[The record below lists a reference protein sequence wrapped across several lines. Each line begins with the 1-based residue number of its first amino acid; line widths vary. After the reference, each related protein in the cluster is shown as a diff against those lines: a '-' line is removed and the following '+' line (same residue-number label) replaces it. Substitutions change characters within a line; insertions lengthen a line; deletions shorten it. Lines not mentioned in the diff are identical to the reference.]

1 MKFNAANWL
10 WLLLAV
16 AALLSIYLLVQLRR
30 KRYVARFTNVKLL
43 GTVAPTRPGWRRHVA
58 FTLILL
64 ALASMTVAMA
74 KPTKNVKVPRDKAT
88 VMMVIDV
95 SYSMKATDVTPNRLA
110 AAQKAAKEFVEMLP
124 DSINLGLVSFARS
137 AIVEVSPTTNRG
149 QVSSA
154 IDHLQLGPSTATG
167 DAILTA
173 LQSLQTFQ
181 DSIPGGKKD
190 SDKVPSRVVLLSD
203 GARTVGRPVED
214 GISAAKKASVPVS
227 TIAFGTPNATVELDD
242 GLAPVPVDRQTMKQI
257 ADGTGGSYHAAA
269 SASELQEVY
278 QDIGSQ
284 IGYTTARRE
293 VTTWAVGVGLILAF
307 LGTGVSLFWAGR
319 FL

>member
-1 MKFNAANWL
+1 MKFNAADWL

-16 AALLSIYLLVQLRR
+16 AALLGIYLLVQLRR

-43 GTVAPTRPGWRRHVA
+43 GTVAPKRPGWRRHVA

-64 ALASMTVAMA
+64 ALASLTVAMA
-74 KPTKNVKVPRDKAT
+74 KPTKNVKVPRDRAT

-95 SYSMKATDVTPNRLA
+95 SYSMKATDVSPNRLA

-124 DSINLGLVSFARS
+124 ASINLGLVSFARS
-137 AIVEVSPTTNRG
+137 AMVDVPPTTNRG
-149 QVSSA
+149 QVARA
-154 IDHLQLGPSTATG
+154 IDGLQLGPSTATG

-181 DSIPGGKKD
+181 DSIPGGKQD
-190 SDKVPSRVVLLSD
+190 SDDVPSRVVLLSD

-214 GISAAKKASVPVS
+214 GIAEAKKQRVPVS

-278 QDIGSQ
+278 KDIGSQ

-307 LGTGVSLFWAGR
+307 LGTGVSLLWGSR